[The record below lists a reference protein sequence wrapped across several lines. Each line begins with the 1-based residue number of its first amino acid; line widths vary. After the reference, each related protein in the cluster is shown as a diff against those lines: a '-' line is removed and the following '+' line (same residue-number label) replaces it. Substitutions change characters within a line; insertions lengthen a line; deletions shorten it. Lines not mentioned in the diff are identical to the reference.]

1 MGLIIHPRTLPPLG
15 AEIFDAWRDVPT
27 SIVSDELNRFGTVGH
42 GVAPVRPDAAF
53 VGEALTARVK
63 AGDNA
68 ALHYAAAEIWP
79 GAALMVDA
87 GGYVETAVWGGIL
100 HRFALRQGAAGVVVD
115 GAIRDVAELR
125 ASALPAY
132 ARGAVPQGPHKGWG
146 GDVNGPIQCGGCPV
160 MPGDLVIG
168 DADGVVVIPRAMIES
183 LLPRCRARMAM
194 EAAVEA
200 GIDQGKSTLE
210 LLKFPK
216 AADFK

>member
-1 MGLIIHPRTLPPLG
+1 MSLVIHPRTLPPLD
-15 AEIFDAWRDVPT
+15 ATVFDAWRDVPT
-27 SIVSDELNRFGTVGH
+27 AIVSDELNRFGTIGH
-42 GVAPVRPDAAF
+42 GIAPVRPDAAF
-53 VGEALTARVK
+53 VGEALTVRVK

-79 GAALMVDA
+79 GAALICDA

-100 HRFALRQGAAGVVVD
+100 HGAATKRGAVGVVID

-125 ASALPAY
+125 RSPLPAY
-132 ARGAVPQGPHKGWG
+132 ARGVVPQGPHKGWG
-146 GDVNGPIQCGGCPV
+146 GEVNGPIQCGGCPV

-168 DADGVVVIPRAMIES
+168 DADGVVVVPRAAIDG
-183 LLPRCRARMAM
+183 LLAKCRARMAM

-200 GIDQGKSTLE
+200 GIDEGKTTLE

-216 AADFK
+216 ASEFK